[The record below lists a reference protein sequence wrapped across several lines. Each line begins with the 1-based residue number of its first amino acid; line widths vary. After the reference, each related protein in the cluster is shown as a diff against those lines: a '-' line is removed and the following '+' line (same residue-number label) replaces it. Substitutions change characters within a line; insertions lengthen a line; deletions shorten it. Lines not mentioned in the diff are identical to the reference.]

1 MPGLRDIKRRLQTAR
16 NIRKIT
22 YAMKLVATAKLKKA
36 QESVVNTREYTTAL
50 RELIRELRGLR
61 YAGDGDKFSNP
72 LLEAKAEIR
81 NISVVVI
88 GGSRGLC
95 GGYNTNIN
103 KTVEHV
109 YAGLKEAHPGVS
121 IDFVV
126 LGKKPGDYLHRTG
139 KKIRKDLGAVG
150 EDPYEWPIEELCAD
164 LEREFLADELHE
176 VHVIYTRFKSA
187 ISVTPVCDRLL
198 PIVQKAPAPD
208 EQIENVNAG
217 DLIYEPSPQDVLNA
231 IVPKVLRVRVLQAS
245 LDAKA
250 SEHGSRMTAMD
261 SATKNGDDLIQR
273 LQLLHNKLRQG
284 SITSELLDII
294 GGANALE

>member
-1 MPGLRDIKRRLQTAR
+1 
-16 NIRKIT
+16 
-22 YAMKLVATAKLKKA
+22 MKLVATAKLKKA

-61 YAGDGDKFSNP
+61 DLSDGHNFSNP
-72 LLEAKAEIR
+72 LLEAKKEVRKIC
-81 NISVVVI
+81 VVVA

-103 KTVEHV
+103 KKIEQICEE
-109 YAGLKEAHPGVS
+109 LKEVHPEAS
-121 IDFVV
+121 IDFIV
-126 LGKKPGDYLHRTG
+126 LGRKPGDYLKRVG
-139 KKIRKDLGAVG
+139 KKIRKDFGAVS
-150 EDPYEWPIEELCAD
+150 EDPYDWPIEELCAD
-164 LEREFLADELHE
+164 LEHAFLSDELDE

-187 ISVTPVCDRLL
+187 ISVTPVSDKLL
-198 PIVQKAPAPD
+198 PIVQRTPSPE
-208 EQIENVNAG
+208 EQIEHVDSG
-217 DLIYEPSPQDVLNA
+217 DLIYEPSPQAVLNA
-231 IVPKVLRVRVLQAS
+231 IVPKVLRVRVLQAA

-261 SATKNGDDLIQR
+261 SATKNGDELIQR